1 MPQPCPKYTPKFCPC
16 LRVCWEKLQSPLYLL
31 GISPRKLLESNKK
44 NLTAPRLAM
53 TDKQVL
59 RLSLLLVYIYKLLD
73 FAPTMPQ
80 TRKPRLHRG

>member
-1 MPQPCPKYTPKFCPC
+1 
-16 LRVCWEKLQSPLYLL
+16 
-31 GISPRKLLESNKK
+31 
-44 NLTAPRLAM
+44 M